1 MQTQTF
7 VSLRSRLLLLIA
19 LAVLPALGLIFYV
32 NLEQR
37 VLAREQ
43 AQENAL
49 RFARLAAADQA
60 RLVQGTHQLLAALAY
75 LPAVRKEDAKEC
87 NALFAT
93 LLKHYPAYANL
104 GVTHANGTPLCSA
117 IPITQPI
124 TNAGQAWFQ
133 RTIRTKAFAVGE
145 YQKSLATG
153 NFTLVL
159 GYPILDEAN
168 QIQRVVAAAL
178 DLGRLNQLAAHA
190 QLPPGA
196 TLTAIDRNGTII
208 ARYPEP
214 ERWLGQQLAE
224 APLVKALLTEREG
237 TAELVSVD
245 GVRRL
250 YAFAQAVDAED
261 LGLHVS
267 VGVPTDVAFAAARQ
281 RLIRNLLVVGLIFLF
296 MGTIAWF
303 GSEFL
308 VLRPVQALVR
318 ATQQL
323 RSGDLR
329 ARTELP
335 AGDSELHQLATAF
348 DAMAEALEQ
357 HEAERS
363 QTEATLQRLSRN
375 LLEAQ
380 ENERRAIARE
390 LHDELGQSLQAI
402 KINVQTAQ
410 RFPQENAARLIDTIG
425 LVDHTIQQ
433 VRALSVDLR
442 PSLLDDLGL
451 VVALEWYV
459 QRQAQRFGFDGQFV
473 ATPSDLR
480 LNPTV
485 ETTCFRIVQ
494 EALTNVARHA
504 KAKHVWVNLQQQA
517 EELQLEIR
525 DDGVGGDVSAM
536 QARAL
541 QGNSF
546 GLLGMRERAEL
557 AGGTFT
563 IKSAPAQGTKIHL
576 SFPWQSVVLSASEP
590 TTSAPHAAL

>member
-1 MQTQTF
+1 
-7 VSLRSRLLLLIA
+7 
-19 LAVLPALGLIFYV
+19 
-32 NLEQR
+32 
-37 VLAREQ
+37 
-43 AQENAL
+43 
-49 RFARLAAADQA
+49 
-60 RLVQGTHQLLAALAY
+60 
-75 LPAVRKEDAKEC
+75 
-87 NALFAT
+87 
-93 LLKHYPAYANL
+93 
-104 GVTHANGTPLCSA
+104 
-117 IPITQPI
+117 
-124 TNAGQAWFQ
+124 
-133 RTIRTKAFAVGE
+133 
-145 YQKSLATG
+145 
-153 NFTLVL
+153 
-159 GYPILDEAN
+159 
-168 QIQRVVAAAL
+168 
-178 DLGRLNQLAAHA
+178 
-190 QLPPGA
+190 
-196 TLTAIDRNGTII
+196 
-208 ARYPEP
+208 
-214 ERWLGQQLAE
+214 
-224 APLVKALLTEREG
+224 
-237 TAELVSVD
+237 
-245 GVRRL
+245 L

-563 IKSAPAQGTKIHL
+563 IKSAPAQGTEIHL
-576 SFPWQSVVLSASEP
+576 SFPWQSVVLPAAEP
-590 TTSAPHAAL
+590 TTSASHGAV